1 MGATTGQCVS
11 FVESVTPSSSC
22 LSGGC
27 CTLNSLPGP
36 VKLVPSAAHRSEPN
50 KPRGPG
56 SKFFAWDG
64 LKVGRDDG
72 PNGGSWDSGFEPRPM
87 HVAEADP
94 GATVSRK
101 RRQGSAREWGPY
113 SVQCRPSTGPAFC
126 VIGCASQLLQED
138 NHRLRWEPEFSS
150 AHKETPAAWTADGGF
165 LLRRGGQTP
174 VVQQ

>member
-113 SVQCRPSTGPAFC
+113 SVQCRPSTGPALV

-138 NHRLRWEPEFSS
+138 NSQVALGAGIPECTQRNPRRMDSRR
-150 AHKETPAAWTADGGF
+150 GF
-165 LLRRGGQTP
+165 LAA
-174 VVQQ
+174 